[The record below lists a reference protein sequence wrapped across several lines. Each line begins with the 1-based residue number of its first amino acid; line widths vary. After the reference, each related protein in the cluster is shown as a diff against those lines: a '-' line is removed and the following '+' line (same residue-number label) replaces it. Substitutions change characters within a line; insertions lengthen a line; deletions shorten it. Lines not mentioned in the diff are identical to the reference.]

1 MEERGTDELRKGES
15 ESWDGGGRET
25 DTDTDTDRKTDRKM
39 EERETSPPSAVQNT
53 F

>member
-1 MEERGTDELRKGES
+1 MEEGGTDELRKGES
-15 ESWDGGGRET
+15 WNGEGRE
-25 DTDTDTDRKTDRKM
+25 TDTDRKTDRKM